1 MYPMLLLGIRFSP
14 SSLLASTTSTIFAGL
29 MADGLELPDGVLVV
43 GPEIARG
50 ANGVVHEATLYG
62 GPVCAKVCHCYA
74 AALAERTERVTAVV
88 VRVDCAVDAVIAHA
102 V

>member
-1 MYPMLLLGIRFSP
+1 MC
-14 SSLLASTTSTIFAGL
+14 TSTIFAGL

-62 GPVCAKVCHCYA
+62 GPVCAKVRHCYA
-74 AALAERTERVTAVV
+74 ALVFSRSGR
-88 VRVDCAVDAVIAHA
+88 
-102 V
+102 